1 MTNNHQQ
8 ICKDIT
14 PSEEIKSFETMI
26 PFKEITTS
34 ETIKLMKKLIST
46 HSPYFHE
53 EAIMEFTHKW
63 FIENGI
69 SARIHEY
76 HEAKI
81 TNFKGKNVICEMNG
95 ESDGPVICINGH
107 MDTVNLCNGW
117 SKEPYEGL
125 VEGDKI
131 YGVGALDMKSGSCAS
146 MLAIRKFHELNKS
159 FHGKI
164 IATFVSDEEGPYGLG
179 TNALIEE
186 GLFKDVDFSIIAEP
200 SAGFNSLPF
209 PNLCLGARGGYGLEV
224 EFFGKAA
231 HAALPSSGINAAVD
245 AGKFMCE
252 LEKIDYVEDEFLGK
266 GVACVVAVE
275 SDGGACSVPDYAK
288 VKLFWHIV
296 VGENEKTIQNHII
309 DAIKKA
315 NIESD
320 FKISFRDAPT
330 EGSKGFLPFTVPKE
344 NHFVA
349 TFLESINDICECPP
363 SISYFQ
369 SIGDFNYLGSRLNA
383 PAIIFGAA
391 GENFHGA
398 DEYATISS
406 ITKTADIIYEFLVKV
421 LTK

>member
-1 MTNNHQQ
+1 MLKNNLQ
-8 ICKDIT
+8 IY
-14 PSEEIKSFETMI
+14 EE
-26 PFKEITTS
+26 TTS
-34 ETIKLMKKLIST
+34 SEAIKLMKELISIQ
-46 HSPYFHE
+46 SPYFHE
-53 EAIMEFTHKW
+53 EAIMDFSYQW
-63 FIENGI
+63 FINNGI
-69 SARIHEY
+69 KATIHEY
-76 HEAKI
+76 YESKI
-81 TNFKGKNVICEMNG
+81 INFKGKNVICEITG
-95 ESDGPVICINGH
+95 DSDGPTICINGH

-117 SKEPYEGL
+117 SKDPYEGL
-125 VEGDKI
+125 VDGDKI
-131 YGVGALDMKSGSCAS
+131 YGIGALDMKSGCCAS
-146 MLAIRKFHELNKS
+146 MLAMKKFHELHEK

-186 GLFKDVDFSIIAEP
+186 GLLEDVDFSIIAEP
-200 SAGFNSLPF
+200 SAGFNNLPF
-209 PNLCLGARGGYGLEV
+209 PDLCLGARGGYGLEV

-231 HAALPSSGINAAVD
+231 HAALPTSGINAAVD

-252 LEKIDYVEDEFLGK
+252 LEKVNYVNDEFLGK

-296 VGENEKTIQNHII
+296 MGENEKTIENYIV
-309 DAIKKA
+309 DAIIKA
-315 NIESD
+315 NIQST
-320 FKISFRDAPT
+320 FKISFREAPT
-330 EGSKGFLPFTVPKE
+330 EGSKGFMPFTVPKE

-349 TFLESINDICECPP
+349 TFLDSIRDICDCEP

-383 PAIIFGAA
+383 PAIIFGAE

-398 DEYATISS
+398 DEYVTISS
-406 ITKTADIIYEFLVKV
+406 IVKTADIIYDFLVKV